1 MSVPGAPPAKAFDA
15 SQPRETPVADSLR
28 GRRLLLVA
36 STGGHLAQL
45 DKIAQLLAF
54 DPSSTWVT
62 FEKPQSTSML
72 ENRDHRFIPYIAPR
86 DFKSVAQHWPWFRR
100 LIREVRPEAVVSTGA
115 AIALASHLPALAARV
130 PSYYIESVSRFDGP
144 SLTGRIMSRL
154 PVRRLTQHDEWSSR
168 RWPYEIS
175 VMDAYGAEP
184 NEPSGPLKKVFVT
197 LGTIFPYRFDALV
210 DAVVAAVPHDV
221 EIVWQL
227 GATERT
233 DLPGRVETEIRAS
246 EFERLSSE
254 ADLVITHAGVG
265 TIMQLLDLG
274 APTLAVPRRQARN
287 EHVDDHQEQICG
299 ELLRRGLATVSEAPN
314 IDLSVM
320 ERARQLT
327 PNRAPLGSPS

>member
-1 MSVPGAPPAKAFDA
+1 MSVPGAPPAEAFD
-15 SQPRETPVADSLR
+15 SRQPRDTPIADSLR

-45 DKIAQLLAF
+45 DKISQLLDF

-72 ENRDHRFIPYIAPR
+72 GSRDHRFIPYIAPR
-86 DFKSVAQHWPWFRR
+86 DFKSVAQHWPYFRR
-100 LIREVRPEAVVSTGA
+100 LIREIRPEAVVSTGA

-130 PSYYIESVSRFDGP
+130 PTYYIESVSRFDGP

-154 PVRRLTQHDEWSSR
+154 PVHRLTQHDEWSSG

-175 VMDAYGAEP
+175 VMDAYGADRTQP
-184 NEPSGPLKKVFVT
+184 TGALKKVFVT
-197 LGTIFPYRFDALV
+197 LGTIFPYRFDSLV
-210 DAVVAAVPHDV
+210 NAVVTALPRDV
-221 EIVWQL
+221 EVVWQL

-246 EFERLSSE
+246 EFERLTSE

-299 ELLRRGLATVSEAPN
+299 ELIRRGLATVSEAPSL
-314 IDLSVM
+314 DLNVIES
-320 ERARQLT
+320 ARQLRPT
-327 PNRAPLGSPS
+327 RAPVGGTS